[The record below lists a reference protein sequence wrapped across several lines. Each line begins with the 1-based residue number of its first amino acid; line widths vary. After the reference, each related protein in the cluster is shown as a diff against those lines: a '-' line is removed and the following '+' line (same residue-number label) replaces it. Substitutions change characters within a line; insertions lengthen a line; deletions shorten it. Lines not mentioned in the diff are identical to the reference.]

1 MENNFKTA
9 KDIMVKKLVFI
20 EGLDTIEEAI
30 TKMKAEPVDVLFVK
44 KRNPQDAFG
53 IITARDIVKKVYT
66 LDLNPSEVNV
76 YEVMSKPV
84 ISVPSDMNIRYIP
97 RLMLKAKIE
106 IAPVEENGE
115 LIGMISFKSLVHQGL
130 F

>member
-1 MENNFKTA
+1 MENNFKIA
-9 KDIMVKKLVFI
+9 KDIMIKELVFI

-30 TKMKAEPVDVLFVK
+30 AKMKAEPVDVLIVK

-66 LDLNPSEVNV
+66 PDLNPEQVNV

-115 LIGMISFKSLVHQGL
+115 LIGMISFKSLVLQGL

>member
-1 MENNFKTA
+1 MENTFKIA
-9 KDIMVKKLVFI
+9 KDIMIKELVFI
-20 EGLDTIEEAI
+20 EGLDTIEDAI
-30 TKMKAEPVDVLFVK
+30 SKMKAEPVDVLIVK

-66 LDLNPSEVNV
+66 PDLNPEEVNV

-106 IAPVEENGE
+106 TAPVEENGE
-115 LIGMISFKSLVHQGL
+115 LIGMISFKSLVLQGL

>member
-1 MENNFKTA
+1 MDNNFKIA
-9 KDIMVKKLVFI
+9 KDIMIKELVFV

-30 TKMKAEPVDVLFVK
+30 AKMKAEQVDVLIVK

-53 IITARDIVKKVYT
+53 IITARDIVKKVYAP
-66 LDLNPSEVNV
+66 DLNPEEVNV
-76 YEVMSKPV
+76 YEIMSKPV

-106 IAPVEENGE
+106 SAPVEENGD
-115 LIGMISFKSLVHQGL
+115 LFGMISFKSLVLQGL

>member
-1 MENNFKTA
+1 MENNFKIA
-9 KDIMVKKLVFI
+9 KDIMIKELVFI
-20 EGLDTIEEAI
+20 EGLDTIKEAI
-30 TKMKAEPVDVLFVK
+30 AKMKAEQIDILFIK
-44 KRNPQDAFG
+44 KRNLQDAFG
-53 IITARDIVKKVYT
+53 VITAKDIVKKVYT
-66 LDLNPSEVNV
+66 LDLDPVEVNV
-76 YEVMSKPV
+76 YEIMSKPV

-106 IAPVEENGE
+106 TAPVEENGK